1 MISMFRKYSFCN
13 RLEKVFAKNYNA
25 KLRKNSLPRVKNLS
39 VILRISVIENFN
51 SNNSLTRL
59 TQCNNKIS

>member
-1 MISMFRKYSFCN
+1 MINMFRKYSFCN
-13 RLEKVFAKNYNA
+13 RLEKVFAKNYSA
-25 KLRKNSLPRVKNLS
+25 KLRKNLLPKVKNLL

>member
-1 MISMFRKYSFCN
+1 MINMFRKYSFCN
-13 RLEKVFAKNYNA
+13 RLEKVFAKNYSA
-25 KLRKNSLPRVKNLS
+25 KLRKNSLPKVKNLL

>member
-1 MISMFRKYSFCN
+1 MINTFRKYSFCN
-13 RLEKVFAKNYNA
+13 RLEKVFAKNCSA
-25 KLRKNSLPRVKNLS
+25 KLRKNSLPKVKNLS